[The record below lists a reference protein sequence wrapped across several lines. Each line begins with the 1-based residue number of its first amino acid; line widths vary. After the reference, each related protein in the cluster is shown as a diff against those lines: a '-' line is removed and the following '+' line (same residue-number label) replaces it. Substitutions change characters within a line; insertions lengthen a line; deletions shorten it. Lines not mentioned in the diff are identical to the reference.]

1 MASKKMTNANPEVVG
16 IDVGFGFTKVFPGNI
31 VFPSVIAEYRERM
44 GSIGQSDPMDNLI
57 LEVNGQSYLV
67 GNLAKKE
74 GGSATFD
81 KDNQQRHLV
90 CMLTSIVLAAGG
102 DYSGPVVMGLPMSDL
117 ENKRREISLLKGTY
131 EVVLSG
137 EAHTVEI
144 TDVLVSPQGAASF
157 YDLIL
162 NDEGKV
168 VSSLVSKKIG
178 IIDIGEKTL
187 DFVVMDKSQFI
198 MERSGGMDLG
208 MHKAYLRLLKIIQAD
223 LGISIMPYQVR
234 DYLPKVSKAAEHE
247 YRRLANEIVDG
258 ISAWWNYRDFDNIY
272 LTGGGGMALHQYVA
286 ERIKCDVLPDSQLS
300 NARGYFK
307 CGQASNE
314 K

>member
-1 MASKKMTNANPEVVG
+1 MATRKVTNANPEMIG
-16 IDVGFGFTKVFPGNI
+16 IDVGFGYTKVFPGNI
-31 VFPSVIAEYRERM
+31 VFPSIIAEYRERM
-44 GSIGQSDPMDNLI
+44 GSIGYSDPMDNLV
-57 LEVNGQSYLV
+57 LEVNGHSYLV

-102 DYSGPVVMGLPMSDL
+102 DYNGPVVMGLPMSDL
-117 ENKRREISLLKGTY
+117 QNKRRDISLLKGEY
-131 EVVLSG
+131 KVVLSG
-137 EAHTVEI
+137 QKYNVVI
-144 TDVLVSPQGAASF
+144 TDVLVSPQGAAGF

-168 VSSLVSKKIG
+168 VSSLAEKKIG

-187 DFVVMDKSQFI
+187 DFVVMEKSQFI
-198 MERSGGMDLG
+198 MEKSGGMDLG
-208 MHKAYLRLLKIIQAD
+208 MHKAYLRLLKIIQSE
-223 LGISIMPYQVR
+223 LGISVMPYQVR
-234 DYLPKVSKAAEHE
+234 DYVPKVSKAAEHE
-247 YRRLANEIVDG
+247 YRQLANEIVDG

-272 LTGGGGMALHQYVA
+272 LAGGGGLALHQYVA
-286 ERIKCDVLPDSQLS
+286 ERIKCDVIPEAQLS

-307 CGQASNE
+307 CGQATNE

>member
-1 MASKKMTNANPEVVG
+1 MATRKMTNANPEMIG
-16 IDVGFGFTKVFPGNI
+16 IDVGFGYTKVFPGNI
-31 VFPSVIAEYRERM
+31 VFPSVIADYQERM
-44 GSIGQSDPMDNLI
+44 ASIGQSDPLDNLV
-57 LEVNGQSYLV
+57 LEVNGRSYLV

-117 ENKRREISLLKGTY
+117 QNKRREISLLKGTY
-131 EVVLSG
+131 DVVLSG
-137 EAHTVEI
+137 DKYKIEI
-144 TDVLVSPQGAASF
+144 TDVFVSPQGAAGF

-168 VSSLVSKKIG
+168 VSNLAERKIG

-187 DFVVMDKSQFI
+187 DFVVMDKSQFV
-198 MERSGGMDLG
+198 MEKSGGMDLG
-208 MHKAYLRLLKIIQAD
+208 MHKAYLRLLKTIQTD
-223 LGISIMPYQVR
+223 LGISVMPYQVR
-234 DYLPKVSKAAEHE
+234 DYEHKVSKAAENE

-272 LTGGGGMALHQYVA
+272 LAGGGGLALQKYVA
-286 ERIKCDVLPDSQLS
+286 ERIKCDLIPEAQLS

-307 CGQASNE
+307 CGQAAIE